1 MSYFKLPP
9 SHETCLNLTLDA
21 SKFRQNED
29 MFHGTEEVINLCFV
43 LTFFTCYEW
52 HASFILNHLNLSEND
67 SDEHMQSVALT

>member
-1 MSYFKLPP
+1 
-9 SHETCLNLTLDA
+9 
-21 SKFRQNED
+21 